1 MRPALGHRYTLLSL
15 QVLFWK
21 KRGEEAL
28 QRSGIPYT
36 VVRPGGLTNETRQGQ
51 VPGAI
56 VMEGPGVFGLPPKRS
71 PGSILRSQVR
81 PTSCVKKESLGG
93 TLWKAFA
100 FQTSAACDRFCSN
113 VKLYLYTPMCS
124 QNPCLGFLEE

>member
-36 VVRPGGLTNETRQGQ
+36 VVRPGGLLNETRQGQ

-56 VMEGPGVFGLPPKRS
+56 VMEGPGVFGLPPKRT

-81 PTSCVKKESLGG
+81 PTSCVTHRSLVELLNRLCLPV
-93 TLWKAFA
+93 TDFAAISVCISTRICALKA
-100 FQTSAACDRFCSN
+100 
-113 VKLYLYTPMCS
+113 
-124 QNPCLGFLEE
+124 